1 MSNLNFIIML
11 IFYIFL
17 SLMALAII
25 INCANHL
32 FQKYWVSPKKEKI
45 TQMSDDDLIQRYYQ
59 LLSATV
65 NKFAPLKEKEI
76 TFIHSELQKREIA

>member
-1 MSNLNFIIML
+1 ML
-11 IFYIFL
+11 IVYIFL

-25 INCANHL
+25 INGYDYL
-32 FQKYWVSPKKEKI
+32 FQKYWLAPKIEKI

-59 LLSATV
+59 LLSDVV

-76 TFIHSELQKREIA
+76 SLLRKELQKREIA